1 MATKNVNI
9 LLKLQD
15 KFTSKMEK
23 AGKLTKEQSLAM
35 QKCSSQVMKFSRTV
49 RNGFG
54 SAVKNIG
61 KVGAALAGISFAGIT
76 AGFIGMA
83 EATEEYRRAM
93 GKLNTAYQSVG
104 FSSDVAQQA
113 YSGFYSILGDTD
125 TATEASQLLSQ
136 LARNQEDVSKWTKI
150 AAGVSG
156 KFGDS
161 LPINS
166 LVESANESLRT
177 GKVTGVLADALNW
190 AGKVSEDQMNA
201 KLAAT
206 NDTAKR
212 AQIIMDTLADT
223 YYGAADAFYANNKAL
238 IQARQNEVA
247 MQKVTGALGEASVI
261 AKGKLWELLGVASD
275 GSVSTGS
282 VLEWV
287 LQKVEAFKAKIE
299 TIDVSKYAPIITE
312 AVQKVQAGIETAWGV
327 IGPILE
333 FAIQHA
339 DTLIPAILAVAAAM
353 SAISVVS
360 DIAAKIKLLSDG
372 LSIAK
377 TGMLAFGISI
387 KSLAV
392 NQIAG
397 IAVSTQMVGVFG
409 TLKITLMA
417 VGTALKSFLLS
428 PLGVV
433 LVIIPAVIAIGVL
446 LYKNWDKIKAK
457 AQELWEKIKAVFGKI
472 RDTIV
477 GAFNAVK
484 EKVQPVIDWISDKIE
499 KIQNVIGKVKNAV
512 SNFFGGG
519 DSNQPTLATYGGKA
533 TGTPYFRGGL
543 TRVNEGG
550 RGEIMNLPN
559 GTQIIPHDVAK
570 KQQKANNISVQVT
583 IQGNVIGNRA
593 FMEQT
598 GAYIANK
605 ILVAQGVV

>member
-1 MATKNVNI
+1 MVVANKNVNI
-9 LLKLQD
+9 LLKLNDQ
-15 KFTSKMEK
+15 FTSKMKK
-23 AGKLTKEQSLAM
+23 AGKITDEQRRAM
-35 QKCSSQVMKFSRTV
+35 DKCASSAMKFSRTV
-49 RNGFG
+49 RTGAGNMIK
-54 SAVKNIG
+54 SIG
-61 KVGAALAGISFAGIT
+61 KAAAALAGISVAGIT
-76 AGFIGMA
+76 AGFIGLA
-83 EATEEYRRAM
+83 ESTEEYRKAM

-150 AAGVSG
+150 AAGVNG

-177 GKVTGVLADALNW
+177 GQVVGTLADALNW

-282 VLEWV
+282 ALEWV

-299 TIDVSKYAPIITE
+299 TIDVSKYAPMITE
-312 AVQKVQAGIETAWGV
+312 AVQKVQTGIGIAWK
-327 IGPILE
+327 IISPILE
-333 FAIQHA
+333 QAVKHA
-339 DTLIPAILAVAAAM
+339 DVLIPAVLGVVT
-353 SAISVVS
+353 AISGVS
-360 DIAAKIKLLSDG
+360 IVADVAGKVMTFVG
-372 LSIAK
+372 
-377 TGMLAFGISI
+377 TI
-387 KSLAV
+387 KSVITTVKAAGGIMSWVASGPIGLI
-392 NQIAG
+392 IAG
-397 IAVSTQMVGVFG
+397 IAA
-409 TLKITLMA
+409 A
-417 VGTALKSFLLS
+417 VV
-428 PLGVV
+428 GVV
-433 LVIIPAVIAIGVL
+433 LLI
-446 LYKNWDKIKAK
+446 KNFDKV
-457 AQELWEKIKAVFGKI
+457 KAVAQTVFGGIKTFI
-472 RDTIV
+472 TTLVDAFKSLGLQIKDAFW
-477 GAFNAVK
+477 GAFNWVK
-484 EKVQPVIDWISDKIE
+484 KKIQPIIDWISDKISKIKSGFE
-499 KIQNVIGKVKNAV
+499 KIG
-512 SNFFGGG
+512 NFF
-519 DSNQPTLATYGGKA
+519 SNLGFGSSANTGSQYSLAANGGKA

-605 ILVAQGVV
+605 ILAAQGVV

>member
-23 AGKLTKEQSLAM
+23 AGKITKEQKFAM
-35 QKCSSQVMKFSRTV
+35 AKCSDEVMKFSRTV
-49 RNGFG
+49 RGGFG

-275 GSVSTGS
+275 GSVSAGS

-299 TIDVSKYAPIITE
+299 TIDVSKYAPMITE
-312 AVQKVQAGIETAWGV
+312 AVQKVQTGIEIAWK
-327 IGPILE
+327 IISPILE
-333 FAIQHA
+333 QVVKHA
-339 DTLIPAILAVAAAM
+339 DVLIPAVLGVVT
-353 SAISVVS
+353 AISGVS
-360 DIAAKIKLLSDG
+360 IVADVAGKVMTFVG
-372 LSIAK
+372 
-377 TGMLAFGISI
+377 TI
-387 KSLAV
+387 KSVITTVKAAGGIMSWVASGPIGLI
-392 NQIAG
+392 IAG
-397 IAVSTQMVGVFG
+397 IAAAVVVVVLLIKNFDKVKAVAQTVFG
-409 TLKITLMA
+409 GIKTFITTLVDA
-417 VGTALKSFLLS
+417 FKS
-428 PLGVV
+428 LGRQ
-433 LVIIPAVIAIGVL
+433 
-446 LYKNWDKIKAK
+446 IKDAF
-457 AQELWEKIKAVFGKI
+457 W
-472 RDTIV
+472 
-477 GAFNAVK
+477 GAFNWVK
-484 EKVQPVIDWISDKIE
+484 KKIQPIIDWISDKISKIRSGFE
-499 KIQNVIGKVKNAV
+499 KIG
-512 SNFFGGG
+512 NFF
-519 DSNQPTLATYGGKA
+519 SNLGFGSSANTGSQYSLTANGGKA

-605 ILVAQGVV
+605 ILAAQGVV

>member
-23 AGKLTKEQSLAM
+23 AGKITKEQKFAM
-35 QKCSSQVMKFSRTV
+35 AKCSDEVMKFSRTV
-49 RNGFG
+49 RSGFG

-61 KVGAALAGISFAGIT
+61 KVGAALAGVSFAGIT

-177 GKVTGVLADALNW
+177 GQVVGTLADALNW

-312 AVQKVQAGIETAWGV
+312 AVQKVQTGIGIAWK
-327 IGPILE
+327 IISPILE
-333 FAIQHA
+333 QAVKHA
-339 DTLIPAILAVAAAM
+339 DVLIPAVLGVVT
-353 SAISVVS
+353 AISGVS
-360 DIAAKIKLLSDG
+360 IVADVAGKVMTFVG
-372 LSIAK
+372 
-377 TGMLAFGISI
+377 TI
-387 KSLAV
+387 KSVITTVKAAGGIMSWVASGPIGLI
-392 NQIAG
+392 IAG
-397 IAVSTQMVGVFG
+397 IAAAVVVVVLLIKNFDKVKAVAQTVFG
-409 TLKITLMA
+409 GIKTFITTLVDA
-417 VGTALKSFLLS
+417 FKS
-428 PLGVV
+428 LGRQ
-433 LVIIPAVIAIGVL
+433 
-446 LYKNWDKIKAK
+446 IKDAF
-457 AQELWEKIKAVFGKI
+457 W
-472 RDTIV
+472 
-477 GAFNAVK
+477 GAFNWVK
-484 EKVQPVIDWISDKIE
+484 KKIQPIIDWISDKISKIRSGFE
-499 KIQNVIGKVKNAV
+499 KIG
-512 SNFFGGG
+512 NFF
-519 DSNQPTLATYGGKA
+519 SNLGFGSSANNGSQYSLSANGGKA

>member
-23 AGKLTKEQSLAM
+23 AGKITKEQKLAM
-35 QKCSSQVMKFSRTV
+35 AKCSDETMKFSRTV

-136 LARNQEDVSKWTKI
+136 LARSQEDVSKWTKI

-177 GKVTGVLADALNW
+177 GQVVGTLADALNW

-223 YYGAADAFYANNKAL
+223 YYGAADAFYSNNKAL

-299 TIDVSKYAPIITE
+299 TIDVSKYAPMITE
-312 AVQKVQAGIETAWGV
+312 AVQKVQTGIEIAWK
-327 IGPILE
+327 IISPILE
-333 FAIQHA
+333 QAVKHA
-339 DTLIPAILAVAAAM
+339 DVLIPAVLGVVT
-353 SAISVVS
+353 AISGVS
-360 DIAAKIKLLSDG
+360 IVADVAGKVMTFVG
-372 LSIAK
+372 
-377 TGMLAFGISI
+377 TI
-387 KSLAV
+387 KSVITTVKAAGGIMSWVASGPIGLI
-392 NQIAG
+392 IAG
-397 IAVSTQMVGVFG
+397 IAAAVVVVVLLIKNFDKVKAVAQTVFG
-409 TLKITLMA
+409 GIKTFITTLVDA
-417 VGTALKSFLLS
+417 FKS
-428 PLGVV
+428 LGRQ
-433 LVIIPAVIAIGVL
+433 
-446 LYKNWDKIKAK
+446 IKDAF
-457 AQELWEKIKAVFGKI
+457 W
-472 RDTIV
+472 
-477 GAFNAVK
+477 GAFNWVK
-484 EKVQPVIDWISDKIE
+484 QKIQPIIDWISDKISKIKSGFE
-499 KIQNVIGKVKNAV
+499 KIG
-512 SNFFGGG
+512 NFF
-519 DSNQPTLATYGGKA
+519 SNLGFGSSANTGSQYSLSANGGKA

-570 KQQKANNISVQVT
+570 KQRNANNISVQVT

>member
-23 AGKLTKEQSLAM
+23 AGKITKEQKLAM
-35 QKCSSQVMKFSRTV
+35 AKCSDEVMRFSRTV
-49 RNGFG
+49 RGGFG

-136 LARNQEDVSKWTKI
+136 LARSQEDVSKWTKI
-150 AAGVSG
+150 AAGVNG

-299 TIDVSKYAPIITE
+299 TIDVSKYAPMITE
-312 AVQKVQAGIETAWGV
+312 AVQKVQTGIGIAWK
-327 IGPILE
+327 IISPILE
-333 FAIQHA
+333 QAVKHA
-339 DTLIPAILAVAAAM
+339 DVLIPAVLGVVT
-353 SAISVVS
+353 AISGVS
-360 DIAAKIKLLSDG
+360 IVADVAGKVMTFVG
-372 LSIAK
+372 
-377 TGMLAFGISI
+377 TI
-387 KSLAV
+387 KSVITTVKAAGGIMSWVASGPIGLI
-392 NQIAG
+392 IAG
-397 IAVSTQMVGVFG
+397 IAAAVVVVVLLIKNFDKVKAVAQTVFG
-409 TLKITLMA
+409 GIKTFITTLVDA
-417 VGTALKSFLLS
+417 FKS
-428 PLGVV
+428 LGRQ
-433 LVIIPAVIAIGVL
+433 
-446 LYKNWDKIKAK
+446 IKDAF
-457 AQELWEKIKAVFGKI
+457 W
-472 RDTIV
+472 
-477 GAFNAVK
+477 GAFNWVK
-484 EKVQPVIDWISDKIE
+484 QKIQPIIDWISDKIGKIKSGFE
-499 KIQNVIGKVKNAV
+499 KIG
-512 SNFFGGG
+512 NFF
-519 DSNQPTLATYGGKA
+519 SNLGFGSSANNGSQYSLTANGGKA

-559 GTQIIPHDVAK
+559 GTKIIPHDVAK

>member
-23 AGKLTKEQSLAM
+23 AGKITKEQKFAM
-35 QKCSSQVMKFSRTV
+35 AKCSDEVMKFSRTV

-247 MQKVTGALGEASVI
+247 MQKVTGALGEASVL

-299 TIDVSKYAPIITE
+299 TIDVSKYAPMITE
-312 AVQKVQAGIETAWGV
+312 AVQKVQTGIGIAWK
-327 IGPILE
+327 IISPILE
-333 FAIQHA
+333 QAVKHA
-339 DTLIPAILAVAAAM
+339 DVLIPAVLGVVT
-353 SAISVVS
+353 AISGVS
-360 DIAAKIKLLSDG
+360 IVADVAGKVMTFVG
-372 LSIAK
+372 
-377 TGMLAFGISI
+377 TI
-387 KSLAV
+387 KSVITTVKAAGGIMSWVASGPIGLI
-392 NQIAG
+392 IAG
-397 IAVSTQMVGVFG
+397 IAAAVVVVVLLIKNFDKVKAVAQTVFG
-409 TLKITLMA
+409 GIKTFITTLVDA
-417 VGTALKSFLLS
+417 FKS
-428 PLGVV
+428 LG
-433 LVIIPAVIAIGVL
+433 LQI
-446 LYKNWDKIKAK
+446 KNAFW
-457 AQELWEKIKAVFGKI
+457 
-472 RDTIV
+472 
-477 GAFNAVK
+477 GAFNWVKKKSSRSLTGSATRSARSGPALRRSGTFLAIWGLAVRPTRGANIPSLPTAARPR
-484 EKVQPVIDWISDKIE
+484 VRRIS
-499 KIQNVIGKVKNAV
+499 
-512 SNFFGGG
+512 
-519 DSNQPTLATYGGKA
+519 
-533 TGTPYFRGGL
+533 
-543 TRVNEGG
+543 
-550 RGEIMNLPN
+550 
-559 GTQIIPHDVAK
+559 
-570 KQQKANNISVQVT
+570 
-583 IQGNVIGNRA
+583 
-593 FMEQT
+593 
-598 GAYIANK
+598 GA
-605 ILVAQGVV
+605 G

>member
-23 AGKLTKEQSLAM
+23 AGKITKEQKFAM
-35 QKCSSQVMKFSRTV
+35 AKCSDEVMKFSRTV

-61 KVGAALAGISFAGIT
+61 KVGAALAGVSFAGIT

-136 LARNQEDVSKWTKI
+136 LARSQEDVSKWTKI

-177 GKVTGVLADALNW
+177 GKITGVLADALNW

-287 LQKVEAFKAKIE
+287 MQKVEAFKAKIE
-299 TIDVSKYAPIITE
+299 TIDVSKYAPMITE
-312 AVQKVQAGIETAWGV
+312 AVQKVQTGIEIAWK
-327 IGPILE
+327 IISPILE
-333 FAIQHA
+333 QVVKHA
-339 DTLIPAILAVAAAM
+339 DVLIPAVLGVVTTISGVSIVADVAGKVM
-353 SAISVVS
+353 TFV
-360 DIAAKIKLLSDG
+360 G
-372 LSIAK
+372 
-377 TGMLAFGISI
+377 TI
-387 KSLAV
+387 KSVITTVKAAGGIMSWVASGPIGLI
-392 NQIAG
+392 IAG
-397 IAVSTQMVGVFG
+397 IAAAVVVVVLLIKNFDKVKAVAQTVFG
-409 TLKITLMA
+409 GIKTFITTLVDA
-417 VGTALKSFLLS
+417 FKS
-428 PLGVV
+428 LGRQ
-433 LVIIPAVIAIGVL
+433 
-446 LYKNWDKIKAK
+446 IKDAF
-457 AQELWEKIKAVFGKI
+457 W
-472 RDTIV
+472 
-477 GAFNAVK
+477 GAFNWVK
-484 EKVQPVIDWISDKIE
+484 QKIQPIIDWISDKISKIRSGFE
-499 KIQNVIGKVKNAV
+499 KIG
-512 SNFFGGG
+512 NFF
-519 DSNQPTLATYGGKA
+519 SNLGFGSSANTGSQYSLSANGGKA

-570 KQQKANNISVQVT
+570 KQQKANNVSVQVT

>member
-23 AGKLTKEQSLAM
+23 AGKITKEQKFAM
-35 QKCSSQVMKFSRTV
+35 AKCSDEVMKFSRTV
-49 RNGFG
+49 RGGFG

-93 GKLNTAYQSVG
+93 GKLNTAYQAAGYSAET
-104 FSSDVAQQA
+104 AQQA
-113 YSGFYSILGDTD
+113 YSQFYSILGDTD

-136 LARNQEDVSKWTKI
+136 LARSQEDVSKWTKI
-150 AAGVSG
+150 AAGVNG
-156 KFGDS
+156 TFGDS
-161 LPINS
+161 LPIEG
-166 LVESANESLRT
+166 LIESANETART
-177 GKVTGVLADALNW
+177 GQVTGVLADALNW

-201 KLAAT
+201 KLEAT
-206 NDTAKR
+206 NSTAKR
-212 AQIIMDTLADT
+212 TQIIMETLTDT
-223 YYGAADAFYANNKAL
+223 YYSAADAFYANNKAL

-299 TIDVSKYAPIITE
+299 TIDVSKYAPMITE
-312 AVQKVQAGIETAWGV
+312 AVQKVQTGIGIAWKM
-327 IGPILE
+327 ISPILE
-333 FAIQHA
+333 QAVKHA
-339 DTLIPAILAVAAAM
+339 DVLIPAVLGVVTAISGVSIVADVAGKVM
-353 SAISVVS
+353 TFVGTIKSAITTVK
-360 DIAAKIKLLSDG
+360 AAGGIMSWVASGPIG
-372 LSIAK
+372 LI
-377 TGMLAFGISI
+377 
-387 KSLAV
+387 
-392 NQIAG
+392 IAG
-397 IAVSTQMVGVFG
+397 IAAAVVVVVLLIKNFDKVKAVAQTVFG
-409 TLKITLMA
+409 GIKTFITTLVDA
-417 VGTALKSFLLS
+417 FKS
-428 PLGVV
+428 LGRQ
-433 LVIIPAVIAIGVL
+433 
-446 LYKNWDKIKAK
+446 IKDAF
-457 AQELWEKIKAVFGKI
+457 W
-472 RDTIV
+472 
-477 GAFNAVK
+477 GAFNWVK
-484 EKVQPVIDWISDKIE
+484 KKIQPIIDWISDKISKIRSGFE
-499 KIQNVIGKVKNAV
+499 KIG
-512 SNFFGGG
+512 NFF
-519 DSNQPTLATYGGKA
+519 SNLGFGSSANTGSQYSLTANGGKA

-570 KQQKANNISVQVT
+570 KQQKANNVSVQVT

>member
-23 AGKLTKEQSLAM
+23 AGKITTEQKFAM
-35 QKCSSQVMKFSRTV
+35 AKCSDEVMRFSRTV
-49 RNGFG
+49 RGGFG

-104 FSSDVAQQA
+104 FNSDVAQQA

-150 AAGVSG
+150 AAGVNG

-247 MQKVTGALGEASVI
+247 MQKVTGALGEASVL

-299 TIDVSKYAPIITE
+299 TIDVSKYAPMITE
-312 AVQKVQAGIETAWGV
+312 AVQKVQTGIEIAWK
-327 IGPILE
+327 IISPILE
-333 FAIQHA
+333 QAVKHA
-339 DTLIPAILAVAAAM
+339 DVLIPAVLGVVT
-353 SAISVVS
+353 AISGVS
-360 DIAAKIKLLSDG
+360 IVADVAGKVMTFVG
-372 LSIAK
+372 
-377 TGMLAFGISI
+377 TI
-387 KSLAV
+387 KSVITTVKAAGGIMSWVASGPIGLI
-392 NQIAG
+392 IAG
-397 IAVSTQMVGVFG
+397 IAAAVVVVVLLIKNFDKVKAVAQTVFG
-409 TLKITLMA
+409 GIKTFITTLVDA
-417 VGTALKSFLLS
+417 FKSLGRQIKDAFL
-428 PLGVV
+428 
-433 LVIIPAVIAIGVL
+433 
-446 LYKNWDKIKAK
+446 
-457 AQELWEKIKAVFGKI
+457 
-472 RDTIV
+472 
-477 GAFNAVK
+477 GAFNWVK
-484 EKVQPVIDWISDKIE
+484 KKIQPIIDWISDKIGKIRFGFE
-499 KIQNVIGKVKNAV
+499 KIG
-512 SNFFGGG
+512 NFF
-519 DSNQPTLATYGGKA
+519 SNLGFGSSANTGSQYSLSANGGKA

>member
-23 AGKLTKEQSLAM
+23 AGKITTEQKFAM
-35 QKCSSQVMKFSRTV
+35 AKCSDEVMRFSRTA
-49 RNGFG
+49 RSGFG

-136 LARNQEDVSKWTKI
+136 FARNQEDVSKWTKI

-161 LPINS
+161 IPINS

-177 GKVTGVLADALNW
+177 GHVVGTLADALNW

-287 LQKVEAFKAKIE
+287 LQKVDAFKAKIE
-299 TIDVSKYAPIITE
+299 TIDVSKYAPMITE
-312 AVQKVQAGIETAWGV
+312 AVQKVQTGIEIAWK
-327 IGPILE
+327 IISPILE
-333 FAIQHA
+333 QAVKHA
-339 DTLIPAILAVAAAM
+339 DVLIPAVLGVVT
-353 SAISVVS
+353 AISGVS
-360 DIAAKIKLLSDG
+360 IVADVAGKVMTFVG
-372 LSIAK
+372 
-377 TGMLAFGISI
+377 TI
-387 KSLAV
+387 KSVITTVKAAGGIMSWVASGPIGLI
-392 NQIAG
+392 IAG
-397 IAVSTQMVGVFG
+397 IAAAVVVVVLLIKNFDKVKAVAQTVFG
-409 TLKITLMA
+409 
-417 VGTALKSFLLS
+417 G
-428 PLGVV
+428 
-433 LVIIPAVIAIGVL
+433 
-446 LYKNWDKIKAK
+446 IKAFITTLVDAFK
-457 AQELWEKIKAVFGKI
+457 SLGRQIKDAFW
-472 RDTIV
+472 
-477 GAFNAVK
+477 GAFNWVK
-484 EKVQPVIDWISDKIE
+484 KKIQPIIDWISDKIGKIRSGFE
-499 KIQNVIGKVKNAV
+499 KIG
-512 SNFFGGG
+512 NFF
-519 DSNQPTLATYGGKA
+519 SNLGFGSSANTGSQYSLSANGGKA

-605 ILVAQGVV
+605 ILVAQGVI

>member
-23 AGKLTKEQSLAM
+23 AGKITKEQKLAM
-35 QKCSSQVMKFSRTV
+35 AKCSDETMKFSRTV

-113 YSGFYSILGDTD
+113 YSGFYTILGDTD

-177 GKVTGVLADALNW
+177 GQVVGTLADALNW

-212 AQIIMDTLADT
+212 AQIIMDTLAET

-299 TIDVSKYAPIITE
+299 TIDVSKYAPMITE
-312 AVQKVQAGIETAWGV
+312 AVQKVQTGIGIAWK
-327 IGPILE
+327 IISPILE
-333 FAIQHA
+333 QAVKHA
-339 DTLIPAILAVAAAM
+339 DVLIPAVLGVVT
-353 SAISVVS
+353 AISGVS
-360 DIAAKIKLLSDG
+360 IVADVAGKVMTFVG
-372 LSIAK
+372 
-377 TGMLAFGISI
+377 TI
-387 KSLAV
+387 KSVITTVKAAGGIMSWVASGPIGLI
-392 NQIAG
+392 IAG
-397 IAVSTQMVGVFG
+397 IAAAVVVVVLLIKNFDKVKAVAQTVFG
-409 TLKITLMA
+409 GIKTFITTLVDA
-417 VGTALKSFLLS
+417 FKS
-428 PLGVV
+428 LGRQ
-433 LVIIPAVIAIGVL
+433 
-446 LYKNWDKIKAK
+446 IKDAF
-457 AQELWEKIKAVFGKI
+457 W
-472 RDTIV
+472 
-477 GAFNAVK
+477 GAFNWVK
-484 EKVQPVIDWISDKIE
+484 KKIQPIIDWISDKISKIRSGFE
-499 KIQNVIGKVKNAV
+499 KIG
-512 SNFFGGG
+512 NFF
-519 DSNQPTLATYGGKA
+519 SNLGFGSSANTGSQYSLSANGGKA

>member
-1 MATKNVNI
+1 
-9 LLKLQD
+9 
-15 KFTSKMEK
+15 MEK
-23 AGKLTKEQSLAM
+23 AGKITKEQKSAM
-35 QKCSSQVMKFSRTV
+35 MKCSDEVMKFSRTV

-177 GKVTGVLADALNW
+177 GQVVGTLADALNW

-312 AVQKVQAGIETAWGV
+312 AVQKVQTGIGIAWK
-327 IGPILE
+327 IISPILE
-333 FAIQHA
+333 QAVKHA
-339 DTLIPAILAVAAAM
+339 DVLIPAVLGVVTAISGVSIVADVAGKVM
-353 SAISVVS
+353 TFVGTIKSAITTVK
-360 DIAAKIKLLSDG
+360 AAGGIMSWVASGPIG
-372 LSIAK
+372 LI
-377 TGMLAFGISI
+377 
-387 KSLAV
+387 
-392 NQIAG
+392 IAG
-397 IAVSTQMVGVFG
+397 IAAAVVVVVLLIKNFDKVKAVAQTVFG
-409 TLKITLMA
+409 GIKTFITTLVDA
-417 VGTALKSFLLS
+417 FKS
-428 PLGVV
+428 LGRQ
-433 LVIIPAVIAIGVL
+433 
-446 LYKNWDKIKAK
+446 IKDAF
-457 AQELWEKIKAVFGKI
+457 W
-472 RDTIV
+472 
-477 GAFNAVK
+477 GAFNWVK
-484 EKVQPVIDWISDKIE
+484 KKIQPIIDWISDKISKIRSGFE
-499 KIQNVIGKVKNAV
+499 KIG
-512 SNFFGGG
+512 NFF
-519 DSNQPTLATYGGKA
+519 SNLGFGSSANTGSQYSLSANGGKA

-570 KQQKANNISVQVT
+570 KRQKANNISVQVT

>member
-23 AGKLTKEQSLAM
+23 AGKITKEQKFAM
-35 QKCSSQVMKFSRTV
+35 AKCSDEVMKFSRTV
-49 RNGFG
+49 RGGFG

-61 KVGAALAGISFAGIT
+61 KVGAALAGVSFAGIT

-287 LQKVEAFKAKIE
+287 LQKVEAFKTKIE

-312 AVQKVQAGIETAWGV
+312 AVQKVQTGIGISWK
-327 IGPILE
+327 IISPILE
-333 FAIQHA
+333 QAVKHA
-339 DTLIPAILAVAAAM
+339 DVLIPAVLGVVT
-353 SAISVVS
+353 AISGVS
-360 DIAAKIKLLSDG
+360 IVADVAGKVMTFVG
-372 LSIAK
+372 
-377 TGMLAFGISI
+377 TI
-387 KSLAV
+387 KSVITTVKAAGGIMSWVASGPIGLI
-392 NQIAG
+392 IAG
-397 IAVSTQMVGVFG
+397 IAAAVVVVVLLIKNFDKVKAVAQTVFG
-409 TLKITLMA
+409 GIKTFITTLVDA
-417 VGTALKSFLLS
+417 FKS
-428 PLGVV
+428 LGRQ
-433 LVIIPAVIAIGVL
+433 
-446 LYKNWDKIKAK
+446 IKDAF
-457 AQELWEKIKAVFGKI
+457 W
-472 RDTIV
+472 
-477 GAFNAVK
+477 GAFHWVK
-484 EKVQPVIDWISDKIE
+484 KKIQPIIDWISDKISKIKSGFE
-499 KIQNVIGKVKNAV
+499 KIG
-512 SNFFGGG
+512 NFF
-519 DSNQPTLATYGGKA
+519 SNLGFGSSANTGSQYSLTANGGKA

>member
-35 QKCSSQVMKFSRTV
+35 QKCSSQVMKFSRIV
-49 RNGFG
+49 RSGFG

-83 EATEEYRRAM
+83 EATEEYRKAQ
-93 GKLNTAYQSVG
+93 GKLETAFQAAGY
-104 FSSDVAQQA
+104 SSEVAQKA
-113 YSGFYSILGDTD
+113 YKGFYGILGDVD
-125 TATEASQLLSQ
+125 TATEASQLLAQMTRS
-136 LARNQEDVSKWTKI
+136 QEDVTKWTRI
-150 AAGVSG
+150 AAGVNG
-156 KFGDS
+156 TWGDS
-161 LPINS
+161 LPIEG
-166 LVESANESLRT
+166 LIESINET
-177 GKVTGVLADALNW
+177 QNVGTVTGNLADALNW
-190 AGKVSEDQMNA
+190 AGVQEDDFNA
-201 KLAAT
+201 KLAKCST
-206 NDTAKR
+206 E
-212 AQIIMDTLADT
+212 AQKNALIMQTLEAL
-223 YYGAADAFYANNKAL
+223 YGDAADAFYKNNAAL
-238 IQARQNEVA
+238 VQARETQDSLSKITA
-247 MQKVTGALGEASVI
+247 KLGISSLI
-261 AKGKLWELLGVASD
+261 AKNKVWELLGVAED
-275 GSVSTGS
+275 GNVRAGSVMEM
-282 VLEWV
+282 VVEKVDWF
-287 LQKVEAFKAKIE
+287 QKKMES
-299 TIDVSKYAPIITE
+299 IDVSKYAPIIAE

-409 TLKITLMA
+409 TLKIALMA

-499 KIQNVIGKVKNAV
+499 KIQNFIGKVKNAV

>member
-49 RNGFG
+49 RGGFG

-83 EATEEYRRAM
+83 EATEEYRKAQ
-93 GKLNTAYQSVG
+93 GKLETAFQAAGY
-104 FSSDVAQQA
+104 SSEVAQKA
-113 YSGFYSILGDTD
+113 YKGFYGILGDID
-125 TATEASQLLSQ
+125 TATEASQLLAQMTRS
-136 LARNQEDVSKWTKI
+136 QEDVTKWTRI
-150 AAGVSG
+150 AAGVNG
-156 KFGDS
+156 TWGDS
-161 LPINS
+161 LPIEG
-166 LVESANESLRT
+166 LIESINET
-177 GKVTGVLADALNW
+177 QNVGTVTGNLADALNW
-190 AGKVSEDQMNA
+190 AGVQEDDFNA
-201 KLAAT
+201 KLAKCST
-206 NDTAKR
+206 E
-212 AQIIMDTLADT
+212 AQKNALIMQTLEAL
-223 YYGAADAFYANNKAL
+223 YGDAADAFYKNNAAL
-238 IQARQNEVA
+238 VQARETQDSLSKITA
-247 MQKVTGALGEASVI
+247 KLGISSLI
-261 AKGKLWELLGVASD
+261 AKNKVWELLGVAED
-275 GSVSTGS
+275 GKVRAGSVMEM
-282 VLEWV
+282 VVEKVDWF
-287 LQKVEAFKAKIE
+287 QKKMES
-299 TIDVSKYAPIITE
+299 IDVSKYAPIIAE

-353 SAISVVS
+353 SAISIVS
-360 DIAAKIKLLSDG
+360 DVAAKIKLLSDG

-397 IAVSTQMVGVFG
+397 VYASIQMVGVLG
-409 TLKITLMA
+409 TLKIALMA

-484 EKVQPVIDWISDKIE
+484 AKVQPVIDWISDKIE

-559 GTQIIPHDVAK
+559 GTKIIPHDVAK

>member
-23 AGKLTKEQSLAM
+23 AGKITTEQKFAM
-35 QKCSSQVMKFSRTV
+35 AKCSDEVMRFSRTV
-49 RNGFG
+49 RGGFG

-312 AVQKVQAGIETAWGV
+312 AVQKVQTGIGIAWK
-327 IGPILE
+327 IISPILE
-333 FAIQHA
+333 QAVKHA
-339 DTLIPAILAVAAAM
+339 DVLIPAVLGVVT
-353 SAISVVS
+353 AISGVS
-360 DIAAKIKLLSDG
+360 IVADVAGKVMTFVG
-372 LSIAK
+372 
-377 TGMLAFGISI
+377 TI
-387 KSLAV
+387 KSVITTVKAAGGIMSWVASGPIGLI
-392 NQIAG
+392 IAG
-397 IAVSTQMVGVFG
+397 IAAAVVVVVLLIKNFDKVKAVAQTVFG
-409 TLKITLMA
+409 GIKTFITTLVDA
-417 VGTALKSFLLS
+417 FKS
-428 PLGVV
+428 LGRQ
-433 LVIIPAVIAIGVL
+433 
-446 LYKNWDKIKAK
+446 IKDAF
-457 AQELWEKIKAVFGKI
+457 W
-472 RDTIV
+472 
-477 GAFNAVK
+477 GAFNWVK
-484 EKVQPVIDWISDKIE
+484 QKIQPIIDWISDKISKIRSGFE
-499 KIQNVIGKVKNAV
+499 KIG
-512 SNFFGGG
+512 NFF
-519 DSNQPTLATYGGKA
+519 SNLGFGSSANNGSQYSLSANGGKA

-570 KQQKANNISVQVT
+570 KQRKANNISVQVT

>member
-23 AGKLTKEQSLAM
+23 AGKITTEQKFAM
-35 QKCSSQVMKFSRTV
+35 AKCSDEVMRFSRTV
-49 RNGFG
+49 RGGFG

-61 KVGAALAGISFAGIT
+61 KVGAALAGVSFAGIT

-136 LARNQEDVSKWTKI
+136 LARSQEDVSKWTKI

-312 AVQKVQAGIETAWGV
+312 AVQKVQTGIGIAWK
-327 IGPILE
+327 IISPILE
-333 FAIQHA
+333 QAVKHA
-339 DTLIPAILAVAAAM
+339 DVLIPAVLGVVT
-353 SAISVVS
+353 AISGVS
-360 DIAAKIKLLSDG
+360 IVADVAGKVMTFVG
-372 LSIAK
+372 
-377 TGMLAFGISI
+377 TI
-387 KSLAV
+387 KSVITTVKAAGGIMSWVASGPIGLI
-392 NQIAG
+392 IAG
-397 IAVSTQMVGVFG
+397 IAAAVVVVVLLIKNFDKVKAVAQTVFG
-409 TLKITLMA
+409 GIKTFITTLVDA
-417 VGTALKSFLLS
+417 FKS
-428 PLGVV
+428 LGRQ
-433 LVIIPAVIAIGVL
+433 
-446 LYKNWDKIKAK
+446 IKDAF
-457 AQELWEKIKAVFGKI
+457 W
-472 RDTIV
+472 
-477 GAFNAVK
+477 GAFNWVK
-484 EKVQPVIDWISDKIE
+484 KKIQPIIDWISDKISKIRSGFE
-499 KIQNVIGKVKNAV
+499 KIG
-512 SNFFGGG
+512 NFF
-519 DSNQPTLATYGGKA
+519 SNLGFVSLANNGSQYSLSANGGKA

>member
-23 AGKLTKEQSLAM
+23 AGKITKEQKLAM
-35 QKCSSQVMKFSRTV
+35 AKCSDETMKFSRTV

-299 TIDVSKYAPIITE
+299 TIDVSKYAPMITE
-312 AVQKVQAGIETAWGV
+312 AVQKVQTGIGIAWK
-327 IGPILE
+327 IISPILE
-333 FAIQHA
+333 QAVKHA
-339 DTLIPAILAVAAAM
+339 DVLIPAVLGVVT
-353 SAISVVS
+353 AISGVS
-360 DIAAKIKLLSDG
+360 IVADVAGKVMTFVG
-372 LSIAK
+372 
-377 TGMLAFGISI
+377 TI
-387 KSLAV
+387 KSVITTVKAAGGIMSWVASGPIGLI
-392 NQIAG
+392 IAG
-397 IAVSTQMVGVFG
+397 IAAAVVVVVLLIKNFDKVKAVAQTVFG
-409 TLKITLMA
+409 GIKTFITTLVDA
-417 VGTALKSFLLS
+417 FKS
-428 PLGVV
+428 LG
-433 LVIIPAVIAIGVL
+433 LQI
-446 LYKNWDKIKAK
+446 KNAFW
-457 AQELWEKIKAVFGKI
+457 
-472 RDTIV
+472 
-477 GAFNAVK
+477 GAFNWVK
-484 EKVQPVIDWISDKIE
+484 KKIQPIIDWISDKIGKIRSGFE
-499 KIQNVIGKVKNAV
+499 KIG
-512 SNFFGGG
+512 NFF
-519 DSNQPTLATYGGKA
+519 SNLGFGSSANTGSQYSLTANGGKA

-559 GTQIIPHDVAK
+559 GTKIIPHDVAK

>member
-23 AGKLTKEQSLAM
+23 AGKITTEQKFAM
-35 QKCSSQVMKFSRTV
+35 AKCSDEVMRFSRTV
-49 RNGFG
+49 RGGFG

-177 GKVTGVLADALNW
+177 GQVVGTLADALNW

-299 TIDVSKYAPIITE
+299 TIDVSKYAPMITE
-312 AVQKVQAGIETAWGV
+312 AVQKVQTGIGIAWK
-327 IGPILE
+327 IISPILE
-333 FAIQHA
+333 QAVKHA
-339 DTLIPAILAVAAAM
+339 DVLIPAVLGVVT
-353 SAISVVS
+353 AISGVS
-360 DIAAKIKLLSDG
+360 IVADVAGKVMTFVG
-372 LSIAK
+372 
-377 TGMLAFGISI
+377 TI
-387 KSLAV
+387 KSVITTVKAAGGIMSWVASGPIGLI
-392 NQIAG
+392 IAG
-397 IAVSTQMVGVFG
+397 IAAAVVVVVLLIKNFDKVKAVAQTVFG
-409 TLKITLMA
+409 GIKTFITTLVDA
-417 VGTALKSFLLS
+417 FKS
-428 PLGVV
+428 LGRQ
-433 LVIIPAVIAIGVL
+433 
-446 LYKNWDKIKAK
+446 IKDAF
-457 AQELWEKIKAVFGKI
+457 W
-472 RDTIV
+472 
-477 GAFNAVK
+477 GAFNWVK
-484 EKVQPVIDWISDKIE
+484 QKIQPIIDWISDKIGKIKSGFE
-499 KIQNVIGKVKNAV
+499 KIG
-512 SNFFGGG
+512 NFF
-519 DSNQPTLATYGGKA
+519 SNLGFGSSANTGSQYSLSANGGKA

>member
-35 QKCSSQVMKFSRTV
+35 QKCSAQVMKFSRTV

-83 EATEEYRRAM
+83 EATEEYRKAQ
-93 GKLNTAYQSVG
+93 GKLETAFQAAGY
-104 FSSDVAQQA
+104 SSEVAQKA
-113 YSGFYSILGDTD
+113 YKGFYGILGDVD
-125 TATEASQLLSQ
+125 TATEASQLLAQMTRS
-136 LARNQEDVSKWTKI
+136 QEDVTKWTRI
-150 AAGVSG
+150 AAGVNG
-156 KFGDS
+156 TWGDS
-161 LPINS
+161 LPIEG
-166 LVESANESLRT
+166 LIESINET
-177 GKVTGVLADALNW
+177 QNVGTVTGNLADALNW
-190 AGKVSEDQMNA
+190 AGVQEDDFNA
-201 KLAAT
+201 KLAKCST
-206 NDTAKR
+206 E
-212 AQIIMDTLADT
+212 AQKNALIMQTLEAL
-223 YYGAADAFYANNKAL
+223 YGDAADAFYKNNAAL
-238 IQARQNEVA
+238 VQARETQDSLSKITA
-247 MQKVTGALGEASVI
+247 KLGISSLI
-261 AKGKLWELLGVASD
+261 AKNKVWELLGVAED
-275 GSVSTGS
+275 GNVRAGSVMEM
-282 VLEWV
+282 VVEKVDWF
-287 LQKVEAFKAKIE
+287 QKKMES
-299 TIDVSKYAPIITE
+299 IDVSKYAPIIAE

-353 SAISVVS
+353 SAISIVS
-360 DIAAKIKLLSDG
+360 DVAAKIKLLSDG

-397 IAVSTQMVGVFG
+397 VYASIQMVGVLG
-409 TLKITLMA
+409 TLKIALMA

-570 KQQKANNISVQVT
+570 KQQKANNISVQVI

-593 FMEQT
+593 FMEQI

>member
-23 AGKLTKEQSLAM
+23 AGKITKEQKLAM
-35 QKCSSQVMKFSRTV
+35 AKCSDETMKFSRTV

-247 MQKVTGALGEASVI
+247 MQKVTGALGEASVL

-299 TIDVSKYAPIITE
+299 TIDVSKYAPMITE
-312 AVQKVQAGIETAWGV
+312 AVQKVQTGIEIAWK
-327 IGPILE
+327 IISPILE
-333 FAIQHA
+333 QAVKHA
-339 DTLIPAILAVAAAM
+339 DVLIPAVLGVVT
-353 SAISVVS
+353 AISGVS
-360 DIAAKIKLLSDG
+360 IVADVAGKVMTFVG
-372 LSIAK
+372 
-377 TGMLAFGISI
+377 TI
-387 KSLAV
+387 KSVITTVKAAGGIMSWVASGPIGLI
-392 NQIAG
+392 IAG
-397 IAVSTQMVGVFG
+397 IAAAVVVVVLLIKNFDKVKAVAQTVFG
-409 TLKITLMA
+409 GIKTFITTLVDA
-417 VGTALKSFLLS
+417 FKS
-428 PLGVV
+428 LGRQ
-433 LVIIPAVIAIGVL
+433 
-446 LYKNWDKIKAK
+446 IKDAF
-457 AQELWEKIKAVFGKI
+457 W
-472 RDTIV
+472 
-477 GAFNAVK
+477 GAFNWVK
-484 EKVQPVIDWISDKIE
+484 KKIQPIIDWISDKISKIRSGFE
-499 KIQNVIGKVKNAV
+499 KIG
-512 SNFFGGG
+512 NFF
-519 DSNQPTLATYGGKA
+519 SNLGFGSSANTGSQYSLSANGGKA

-570 KQQKANNISVQVT
+570 KQQKANNVSVQVT

>member
-23 AGKLTKEQSLAM
+23 AGKITKEQKLAM
-35 QKCSSQVMKFSRTV
+35 AKCSDEVMRFSRTV
-49 RNGFG
+49 RGGFG

-287 LQKVEAFKAKIE
+287 LQKVDAFKAKIE
-299 TIDVSKYAPIITE
+299 TIDVSKYAPMITE
-312 AVQKVQAGIETAWGV
+312 AVQKVQTGIEIAWK
-327 IGPILE
+327 IISPILE
-333 FAIQHA
+333 QAVKHA
-339 DTLIPAILAVAAAM
+339 DVLIPAVLGVVT
-353 SAISVVS
+353 AISGVS
-360 DIAAKIKLLSDG
+360 IVADVAGKVMTFVG
-372 LSIAK
+372 
-377 TGMLAFGISI
+377 TI
-387 KSLAV
+387 KSVITTVKAAGGIMSWVASGPIGLI
-392 NQIAG
+392 IAG
-397 IAVSTQMVGVFG
+397 IAAAVVVVVLLIKNFDKVKAVAQTVFG
-409 TLKITLMA
+409 GIKTFITTLVDA
-417 VGTALKSFLLS
+417 FKS
-428 PLGVV
+428 LGRQ
-433 LVIIPAVIAIGVL
+433 
-446 LYKNWDKIKAK
+446 IKDAF
-457 AQELWEKIKAVFGKI
+457 W
-472 RDTIV
+472 
-477 GAFNAVK
+477 GAFNWVK
-484 EKVQPVIDWISDKIE
+484 QKIQPIIDWISDKISKIRSGFE
-499 KIQNVIGKVKNAV
+499 KIG
-512 SNFFGGG
+512 NFF
-519 DSNQPTLATYGGKA
+519 SNLGFGSSSNTGSQYSLSANGGKA

-570 KQQKANNISVQVT
+570 KQQKSNNISVQVT